1 MPAGWPNVVIAPC
14 YHTTLMAAG
23 QQATSSINGIFGS
36 VDPDGDASVWTGLV
50 HPETGM
56 GSGKIVTG
64 AGKYIST
71 DLNPTLQTTV
81 QIDETHSNLILNSN
95 PYSLTAKD

>member
-23 QQATSSINGIFGS
+23 QQATPSINEICGS
-36 VDPDGDASVWTGLV
+36 VDPDGDASFWTVLV
-50 HPETGM
+50 HPETAV

-71 DLNPTLQTTV
+71 YLNTTLQTTV
-81 QIDETHSNLILNSN
+81 QIDQTHSNLILNSN

>member
-1 MPAGWPNVVIAPC
+1 MVIAAC
-14 YHTTLMAAG
+14 YHTALMAAG

-36 VDPDGDASVWTGLV
+36 VDPDGDASVWTVLV
-50 HPETGM
+50 HPETAM
-56 GSGKIVTG
+56 GSGKIVSG

-71 DLNPTLQTTV
+71 DHNPTLQTTV
-81 QIDETHSNLILNSN
+81 QIDETHSNLISNSN

>member
-1 MPAGWPNVVIAPC
+1 MPAGWPKVVIAAC
-14 YHTTLMAAG
+14 YHTALMAAG
-23 QQATSSINGIFGS
+23 RQATPSINEVCGS
-36 VDPDGDASVWTGLV
+36 VDPDGDASVWTVLV

-56 GSGKIVTG
+56 GSGKIVSS
-64 AGKYIST
+64 AGKYVST

>member
-1 MPAGWPNVVIAPC
+1 MVIAPC
-14 YHTTLMAAG
+14 YHTTLMAAE

-36 VDPDGDASVWTGLV
+36 VDLDGDASVWTGLV
-50 HPETGM
+50 HPETAM
-56 GSGKIVTG
+56 GSGKKVTG
-64 AGKYIST
+64 ACKYIST

>member
-1 MPAGWPNVVIAPC
+1 MVIAPY

-23 QQATSSINGIFGS
+23 QQATSSINEICGS
-36 VDPDGDASVWTGLV
+36 VDPDGDASVWTVLV
-50 HPETGM
+50 HPETAM

-81 QIDETHSNLILNSN
+81 QLDETHSNLILNSN

>member
-1 MPAGWPNVVIAPC
+1 MVIAPC

-23 QQATSSINGIFGS
+23 QQATSSINGIFES

-81 QIDETHSNLILNSN
+81 QINETHSNLILNSN
-95 PYSLTAKD
+95 PSSLTAQD

>member
-1 MPAGWPNVVIAPC
+1 MVITPY

-36 VDPDGDASVWTGLV
+36 VDPDGDASVWTGLG
-50 HPETGM
+50 HPETAL

-64 AGKYIST
+64 AGKYVST

>member
-1 MPAGWPNVVIAPC
+1 MVIATC
-14 YHTTLMAAG
+14 YYTVLMAAG
-23 QQATSSINGIFGS
+23 QQAPSSVNGVCESI
-36 VDPDGDASVWTGLV
+36 DPDGDASVWTVLV
-50 HPETGM
+50 HPETAM

>member
-1 MPAGWPNVVIAPC
+1 MVITPY

-23 QQATSSINGIFGS
+23 QHATSSINGIFGS

-71 DLNPTLQTTV
+71 DLNPTLKTTV

>member
-1 MPAGWPNVVIAPC
+1 VAQRGHRPLLPHHID
-14 YHTTLMAAG
+14 
-23 QQATSSINGIFGS
+23 GS
-36 VDPDGDASVWTGLV
+36 RTASHILYQWDFWVGDPDGDASVWTGLV
-50 HPETGM
+50 HPETAM

-64 AGKYIST
+64 AGKYVST

>member
-1 MPAGWPNVVIAPC
+1 MVIATC
-14 YHTTLMAAG
+14 YHTVLMAAG

-36 VDPDGDASVWTGLV
+36 VDPDGDAAVSTVLV

-56 GSGKIVTG
+56 GSGKIVSG
-64 AGKYIST
+64 AGKYIRT
-71 DLNPTLQTTV
+71 DLNLTLQTTV
-81 QIDETHSNLILNSN
+81 QIDETHSYLILNSN

>member
-1 MPAGWPNVVIAPC
+1 MVIAPC

-23 QQATSSINGIFGS
+23 QQATPSINEICGS
-36 VDPDGDASVWTGLV
+36 VDPDGGASVWTVLV

-56 GSGKIVTG
+56 GSVKIVSG
-64 AGKYIST
+64 AGKYVST

>member
-1 MPAGWPNVVIAPC
+1 MVIAAY

-36 VDPDGDASVWTGLV
+36 VDPDGDASVWTVLI

-95 PYSLTAKD
+95 RYNLTAND